1 MLEGCATVKQFYEF
15 WYVESNENVVTHLY
29 CHYIS
34 FLKLFFVKILQKS
47 IKKRLFFLFFPLFEC
62 LICFTM
68 ILFYFNFL
76 SILILNIFLYDHNEQ
91 TFYEVTV
98 TKNINEK
105 S

>member
-1 MLEGCATVKQFYEF
+1 
-15 WYVESNENVVTHLY
+15 
-29 CHYIS
+29 
-34 FLKLFFVKILQKS
+34 
-47 IKKRLFFLFFPLFEC
+47 
-62 LICFTM
+62 M

-105 S
+105 SL